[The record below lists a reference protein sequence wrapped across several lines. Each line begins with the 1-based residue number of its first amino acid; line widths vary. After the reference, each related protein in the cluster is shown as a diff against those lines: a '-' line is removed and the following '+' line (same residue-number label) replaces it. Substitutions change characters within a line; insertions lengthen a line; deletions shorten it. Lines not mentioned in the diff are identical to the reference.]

1 MTSITKQTKHIT
13 KKFNSLIEKNRDL
26 NAYSDFKEGV
36 NRGLDIAKGIFE
48 DNVEKFDILHSNEE
62 RDTKINNLQNNF
74 DLLIDNINFSKK
86 PNCSDEKLEGIYHGF
101 ERSKQ
106 IFGEFVKDSV

>member
-1 MTSITKQTKHIT
+1 M
-13 KKFNSLIEKNRDL
+13 IEKNRDL

-62 RDTKINNLQNNF
+62 
-74 DLLIDNINFSKK
+74 
-86 PNCSDEKLEGIYHGF
+86 
-101 ERSKQ
+101 
-106 IFGEFVKDSV
+106 